1 MNKLPTTPFEQ
12 PNDILSETL
21 STAENIISFYETY
34 LEVVTSENELL
45 ERENA
50 RLKSLLRTKPK
61 TAAPPAHSWGNRWRP
76 N

>member
-1 MNKLPTTPFEQ
+1 MNEKLTARLEQ
-12 PNDILSETL
+12 TDDVLSETL
-21 STAENIISFYETY
+21 ATAENIISFYEGY

-61 TAAPPAHSWGNRWRP
+61 TTAPPAHSWGNRWRP

>member
-1 MNKLPTTPFEQ
+1 MNKLPTAPFEQ

-21 STAENIISFYETY
+21 SAAENIISFYEGY

-61 TAAPPAHSWGNRWRP
+61 TTAPPAHSWGNRWRP